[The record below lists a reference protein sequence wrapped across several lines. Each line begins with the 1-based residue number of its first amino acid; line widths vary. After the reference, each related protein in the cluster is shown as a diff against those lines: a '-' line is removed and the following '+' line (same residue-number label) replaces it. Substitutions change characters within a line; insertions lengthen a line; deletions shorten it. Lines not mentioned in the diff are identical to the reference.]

1 MNLNEF
7 YIQNIQDSEYH
18 YRFHDSIKEVNRL
31 HKIFSGYAEVNV
43 YKFELYYEEEAITKF
58 RELCQLNVMFLV
70 AKISVD
76 FIL

>member
-1 MNLNEF
+1 M
-7 YIQNIQDSEYH
+7 
-18 YRFHDSIKEVNRL
+18 